1 MTVSKRDGGT
11 EITSKHGSAYVA
23 HRQQRHSNDDV
34 WTTNVAVQTT
44 TTDCDYDYY
53 RLVAVNDQQLQQI
66 DSMSADDDDANDS
79 TLCVAG
85 TVYY

>member
-1 MTVSKRDGGT
+1 M
-11 EITSKHGSAYVA
+11 
-23 HRQQRHSNDDV
+23 